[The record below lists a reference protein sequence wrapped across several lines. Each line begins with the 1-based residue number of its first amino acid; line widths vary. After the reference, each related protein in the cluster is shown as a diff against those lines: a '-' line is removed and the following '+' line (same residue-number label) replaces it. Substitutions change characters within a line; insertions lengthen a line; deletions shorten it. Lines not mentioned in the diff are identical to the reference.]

1 MVEAGLARIISGFA
15 CACMVDCAR
24 RPAHS
29 LFAGPAPRHANPLCP
44 GPPATQLVGAPS
56 APGALQPPGR
66 FSGRALL
73 GADIDGLI
81 DLAKESA
88 LADGLSGLERG
99 LRDGDF
105 DAAFPQIQAST
116 LDWLRTVRNV
126 VKYAGDDGTYK
137 DVERYLKQVRM
148 L

>member
-1 MVEAGLARIISGFA
+1 VPAENLQIERIA
-15 CACMVDCAR
+15 QR
-24 RPAHS
+24 TEH
-29 LFAGPAPRHANPLCP
+29 
-44 GPPATQLVGAPS
+44 
-56 APGALQPPGR
+56 
-66 FSGRALL
+66 FS

-88 LADGLSGLERG
+88 LADGLRGLERG
-99 LRDGDF
+99 LQDADF
-105 DAAFPQIQAST
+105 DAALPQMQPST